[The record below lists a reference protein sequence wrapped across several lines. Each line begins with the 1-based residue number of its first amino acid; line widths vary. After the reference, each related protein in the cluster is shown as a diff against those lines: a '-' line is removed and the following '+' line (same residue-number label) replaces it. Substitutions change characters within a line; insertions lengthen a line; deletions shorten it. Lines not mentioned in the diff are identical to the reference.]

1 MQDSL
6 LQLAVR
12 RIEAL
17 EDLGL
22 QTVWHSYRVDY
33 QPLLILTT
41 PGGQDSDIETKE
53 NEKITSLLLSTQN

>member
-41 PGGQDSDIETKE
+41 PRGQELGQGREIDGNDFK
-53 NEKITSLLLSTQN
+53 